1 MVRGTTN
8 RSNQREAPGNH
19 NLITSMM
26 IQIVKGVQ
34 HVWHLLLLSQPGPN
48 SWIFTDI
55 HLKCQVSILV
65 QGFTTLTLTPLSM
78 PHRRTALGCVELLR
92 QPTQLSETTGKKYK
106 PLLNTLSVFAVT
118 ASRMISSPLQ
128 TLPIETALGT
138 PNRKVRR
145 DHRTNCRARTNKT
158 TKGI

>member
-1 MVRGTTN
+1 MASVVTFPTR
-8 RSNQREAPGNH
+8 PKF
-19 NLITSMM
+19 M
-26 IQIVKGVQ
+26 
-34 HVWHLLLLSQPGPN
+34 
-48 SWIFTDI
+48 DI
-55 HLKCQVSILV
+55 HGYSFEMSSFHPGSGLHHYTHTSQHATQADSPWLCR
-65 QGFTTLTLTPLSM
+65 TPEATNLTNSTI
-78 PHRRTALGCVELLR
+78 R
-92 QPTQLSETTGKKYK
+92 LSETTGKKYK

-118 ASRMISSPLQ
+118 ARMISSPLQ